1 VHYGDRS
8 SKVESRIVIP
18 VVGGS
23 NPLGHPITPQ
33 ASFQRILKHSV
44 EQIAHNARG
53 MLGSSD
59 PEFLHQLRVHQRRL
73 RAALRAFRQLLSG
86 KKRKRLIR
94 DLRALSPIL
103 GAARDWDVLLA
114 RAQVGAKAQSKAA
127 TARAEAVDAVRS
139 QKFARMLERAAALE
153 AEPIDQPIEE
163 FAAESLERAH
173 RKLMKR
179 APGLDWVDSRRRH
192 AVRIRVKRL
201 RYTSEFFAPAFPA
214 RASAP
219 YIAALKELQTVLGE
233 LNDIAVAKRLVG
245 LDADETLLLR
255 RLGAAWTRFEKRPP
269 FWRAP
274 ERRLRRAAR

>member
-1 VHYGDRS
+1 M
-8 SKVESRIVIP
+8 IP
-18 VVGGS
+18 VVAGS
-23 NPLGHPITPQ
+23 SPVGHPITPQ
-33 ASFQRILKHSV
+33 ASFQRILQRSV

-53 MLGSSD
+53 MLATRD

-73 RAALRAFRQLLSG
+73 RAALRAFRELLPS
-86 KKRKRLIR
+86 KKRKRLIC

-114 RAQVGAKAQSKAA
+114 RAPIGAKAQSRAA
-127 TARAEAVDAVRS
+127 AARADALDAVRS
-139 QKFARMLERAAALE
+139 KKFARMLERAAALE
-153 AEPIDQPIEE
+153 AEPGGEPAEE
-163 FAAESLERAH
+163 FAAAALERAQ
-173 RKLMKR
+173 RKLLKR
-179 APGLDWVDSRRRH
+179 AREVDWADARRRH

-233 LNDIAVAKRLVG
+233 LNDLAVARRLVG

-255 RLGAAWTRFEKRPP
+255 RLAAAWSRFEKRPP
-269 FWRAP
+269 FWRA
-274 ERRLRRAAR
+274 RGRTLRRAAT